1 MKKENKFI
9 IAIILIAIITLSG
22 VIFFALKYPY
32 IKANK
37 DADNIQVGDNT
48 DLEDTPL
55 EDIEQ
60 DIIHYDD
67 EIGTLTIPD
76 ILLDNA
82 PIRESVE
89 LTTLK
94 ETIGHFPSTS
104 IYEGNVGL
112 ASHNS
117 GEQGDFFKNLK
128 KIKIGSEIFY
138 QTNYGTKRYVVTV
151 KEIIDEE
158 NWSYLQPTEDNR
170 ITLITCVAGQ
180 REKRL
185 CVQAVESSEGMD
197 YGILSGTMTYNKT
210 NKKNDISIPQNIVEN
225 VDNTS
230 QIETSNEEIL
240 SEEKI
245 DESISSQEE
254 VEQTPVVENTPE
266 VKQKKP
272 STPSITAIQE
282 QPIVEVKQES
292 TEIKENNNNNT
303 PQTKE
308 ESIQTVPETPKQE
321 VIEEQPVIIGE
332 EYKTNDAMINTIKN
346 VINSNQSEDMKL
358 YGYNVVVDSSIIDI
372 TSQFTYTEQRVID
385 KIKYKFGT
393 IRIYARDYYNNGEYI
408 CTQCYII

>member
-1 MKKENKFI
+1 MKKENKFL

-22 VIFFALKYPY
+22 VIFFAIKYPY

-89 LTTLK
+89 LSTLAQ
-94 ETIGHFPSTS
+94 TIGHFPSTS

-138 QTNYGTKRYVVTV
+138 QTNYGTKRYVVTT

-158 NWSYLQPTEDNR
+158 DWSYLQATEDNR

-180 REKRL
+180 KDKRF
-185 CVQAVESSEGMD
+185 CVQAIESSEGME
-197 YGILSGTMTYNKT
+197 YG
-210 NKKNDISIPQNIVEN
+210 Q
-225 VDNTS
+225 
-230 QIETSNEEIL
+230 
-240 SEEKI
+240 
-245 DESISSQEE
+245 
-254 VEQTPVVENTPE
+254 
-266 VKQKKP
+266 
-272 STPSITAIQE
+272 
-282 QPIVEVKQES
+282 
-292 TEIKENNNNNT
+292 
-303 PQTKE
+303 
-308 ESIQTVPETPKQE
+308 
-321 VIEEQPVIIGE
+321 
-332 EYKTNDAMINTIKN
+332 
-346 VINSNQSEDMKL
+346 
-358 YGYNVVVDSSIIDI
+358 
-372 TSQFTYTEQRVID
+372 
-385 KIKYKFGT
+385 
-393 IRIYARDYYNNGEYI
+393 
-408 CTQCYII
+408 

>member
-37 DADNIQVGDNT
+37 DVDNIQVGDNT

-197 YGILSGTMTYNKT
+197 YG
-210 NKKNDISIPQNIVEN
+210 Q
-225 VDNTS
+225 
-230 QIETSNEEIL
+230 
-240 SEEKI
+240 
-245 DESISSQEE
+245 
-254 VEQTPVVENTPE
+254 
-266 VKQKKP
+266 
-272 STPSITAIQE
+272 
-282 QPIVEVKQES
+282 
-292 TEIKENNNNNT
+292 
-303 PQTKE
+303 
-308 ESIQTVPETPKQE
+308 
-321 VIEEQPVIIGE
+321 
-332 EYKTNDAMINTIKN
+332 
-346 VINSNQSEDMKL
+346 
-358 YGYNVVVDSSIIDI
+358 
-372 TSQFTYTEQRVID
+372 
-385 KIKYKFGT
+385 
-393 IRIYARDYYNNGEYI
+393 
-408 CTQCYII
+408 

>member
-9 IAIILIAIITLSG
+9 IAIILIAIMTLSG

-197 YGILSGTMTYNKT
+197 YG
-210 NKKNDISIPQNIVEN
+210 Q
-225 VDNTS
+225 
-230 QIETSNEEIL
+230 
-240 SEEKI
+240 
-245 DESISSQEE
+245 
-254 VEQTPVVENTPE
+254 
-266 VKQKKP
+266 
-272 STPSITAIQE
+272 
-282 QPIVEVKQES
+282 
-292 TEIKENNNNNT
+292 
-303 PQTKE
+303 
-308 ESIQTVPETPKQE
+308 
-321 VIEEQPVIIGE
+321 
-332 EYKTNDAMINTIKN
+332 
-346 VINSNQSEDMKL
+346 
-358 YGYNVVVDSSIIDI
+358 
-372 TSQFTYTEQRVID
+372 
-385 KIKYKFGT
+385 
-393 IRIYARDYYNNGEYI
+393 
-408 CTQCYII
+408 

>member
-37 DADNIQVGDNT
+37 DADNIQVGDNI

-197 YGILSGTMTYNKT
+197 YG
-210 NKKNDISIPQNIVEN
+210 Q
-225 VDNTS
+225 
-230 QIETSNEEIL
+230 
-240 SEEKI
+240 
-245 DESISSQEE
+245 
-254 VEQTPVVENTPE
+254 
-266 VKQKKP
+266 
-272 STPSITAIQE
+272 
-282 QPIVEVKQES
+282 
-292 TEIKENNNNNT
+292 
-303 PQTKE
+303 
-308 ESIQTVPETPKQE
+308 
-321 VIEEQPVIIGE
+321 
-332 EYKTNDAMINTIKN
+332 
-346 VINSNQSEDMKL
+346 
-358 YGYNVVVDSSIIDI
+358 
-372 TSQFTYTEQRVID
+372 
-385 KIKYKFGT
+385 
-393 IRIYARDYYNNGEYI
+393 
-408 CTQCYII
+408 